1 MLGVEKEII
10 KTVQMSKT
18 KRAFLINYGT
28 ATYFVERHE
37 GLPIFPCFD
46 KTLIALSKRSK

>member
-10 KTVQMSKT
+10 KNFQMSKT
-18 KRAFLINYGT
+18 KRAFLINYGI
-28 ATYFVERHE
+28 ANYFVERHE

-46 KTLIALSKRSK
+46 ETLIALSKRSK